1 MRRTFFLEEDILG
14 WHRRV
19 LRVVAKEIDRDL
31 KCRKKKK
38 KRES

>member
-14 WHRRV
+14 CTEG
-19 LRVVAKEIDRDL
+19 LEGVVAKEIDRDL
-31 KCRKKKK
+31 KCRKKKR

>member
-38 KRES
+38 QRGS